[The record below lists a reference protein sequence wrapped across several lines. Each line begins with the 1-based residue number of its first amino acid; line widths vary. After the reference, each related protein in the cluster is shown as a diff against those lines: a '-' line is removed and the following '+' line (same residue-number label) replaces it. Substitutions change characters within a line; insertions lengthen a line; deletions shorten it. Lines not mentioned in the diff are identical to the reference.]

1 MTAPISAST
10 WTRAEQDPV
19 RVLIV
24 DDSVV
29 VRSVLDRI
37 ISAHPEF
44 VVAHKANTAD
54 QALAFLQRDKVDIV
68 LLDVEMPG
76 QSGLAAL
83 PAILRAGTGAKVVIL
98 SGNCEEGSAAA
109 VEALAIGASDILA
122 KPGSGSFGDQFGR
135 ALLARIAR
143 LAGRGR
149 ADDDVDFELPLRAA
163 PLGRNLGCLGV
174 GASTGGIH
182 ALGRLFAALDGTLGV
197 PVLVTQHLPP
207 SFIPYFAAQ
216 MTRMTRL
223 PVKVAEAG
231 EALRPDQVYVAP
243 GHANLECRRT
253 GSVVA
258 VHLTEE
264 RAPSG
269 SLPAVDPMFASM
281 AQAYGA
287 ASAGIVLTGMGR
299 DGTAGGREIVARG
312 GWIIVQ
318 DEPSSVVWG
327 MPGSAARSGLA
338 CGIMPPDEMMAF
350 VSKRTPVK
358 A

>member
-1 MTAPISAST
+1 MSVPISAST
-10 WTRAEQDPV
+10 WTRVDQDPV

-37 ISAHPEF
+37 ISAHPDF
-44 VVAHKANTAD
+44 VVAYKASTAE
-54 QALAFLQRDKVDIV
+54 QALAFLKGEKVDIV

-83 PAILRAGTGAKVVIL
+83 PAILRTGASAKAVIL

-149 ADDDVDFELPLRAA
+149 AEDVDFDLPLRPL
-163 PLGRNLGCLGV
+163 PLGRTLGCLGV

-182 ALGRLFAALDGTLGV
+182 ALGRLFAGIEGPLGV

-216 MTRMTRL
+216 MARMTAL

-231 EALRPDQVYVAP
+231 EVLIADHVYIAP

-253 GSVVA
+253 GSLVVA
-258 VHLTEE
+258 HLTSE
-264 RAPSG
+264 RAASG

-281 AQAYGA
+281 ARAYGA
-287 ASAGIVLTGMGR
+287 GSAGIVLTGMGR
-299 DGTAGGREIVARG
+299 DGTAGGREIVTRG

-338 CGIMPPDEMMAF
+338 CAALPPDEMMAF
-350 VSKRTPVK
+350 VSKRVAVK